1 MNIILLCGGSG
12 KRLWPLSN
20 DVRSKQFIEV
30 FPRQNGD
37 YESMLQR
44 ICRQIREEDPG
55 ARILCATSKT
65 QVSAIR
71 NQLGD
76 GIFVTA
82 EPERRDT
89 FPAMA
94 LAAVYLSEIRGVSP
108 EEPLIICPVDSFVGP
123 AYYTAMKEMEQ
134 AVRDG
139 RANIMLMAA
148 KPTEPST
155 QYGYIICDGENS
167 ADSGGAA
174 GSGAFCR
181 VTGFCEKPGEKKA
194 ARLINEGALWNCG
207 VAAVKLGYLT
217 EAAHRMVRFED
228 YQDLL
233 SRYGELKPVSF
244 EKAVVEKEQ
253 NIGAVRFA
261 GPWKK
266 LDTWENLVE
275 EMAEPNVGN
284 VHLDKNCRDVH
295 VINELDLPVLCLG
308 LENVIVSASPE
319 GILVTEKGSTGELK
333 TMVDALAGRQ
343 VMMAEKSWGS
353 FQVLDVQNES
363 MTVRVTIRAGQRM
376 SYHSHGRRDEVWTVV
391 SGNGRT
397 IVDGMEQPVQAGD
410 VITMQAGCRHT
421 IIADTELKII
431 EVQLGREISVHDK
444 RKYELED

>member
-1 MNIILLCGGSG
+1 MNIMLLCGGSG

-30 FPRQNGD
+30 FPRQDGS

-44 ICRQIREEDPG
+44 ICRQIREEDPE

-71 NQLGD
+71 NQVGD
-76 GIFVTA
+76 GILVCA

-94 LAAVYLSEIRGVSP
+94 LAAAYLSEIRGVSP
-108 EEPLIICPVDSFVGP
+108 EEPLIICPVDCYVGP
-123 AYYTAMKEMEQ
+123 AYYTAMKAMEQ
-134 AVRDG
+134 G
-139 RANIMLMAA
+139 ILEERANIILMAVR
-148 KPTEPST
+148 PTEPST
-155 QYGYIICDGENS
+155 QYGYIICGHE
-167 ADSGGAA
+167 AG
-174 GSGAFCR
+174 GSGSTDDSAFCR
-181 VTGFCEKPGEKKA
+181 VTGFCEKPPEKKA
-194 ARLINEGALWNCG
+194 ARLISEGAMWNCG
-207 VAAVKLGYLT
+207 VAAVKLGYLL
-217 EAAHRMVRFED
+217 ESARRKIGFED

-233 SRYGELKPVSF
+233 SRYGNLKPVSF
-244 EKAVVEKEQ
+244 EKAVVEKESS
-253 NIGAVRFA
+253 IGAVCFA

-266 LDTWENLVE
+266 LDTWESLVE

-284 VHLDKNCRDVH
+284 VHLDDNCTDVH

-343 VMMAEKSWGS
+343 IMMAEKSWGS

-363 MTVRVTIRAGQRM
+363 MTVRVIIRAGQRM
-376 SYHSHGRRDEVWTVV
+376 SYHSHTRRNEVWTVV

-431 EVQLGREISVHDK
+431 EIQLGREISVHDK